1 MRIWNGNTKARRVGS
16 VVDSE
21 IRCTGNIKLNICVK
35 VISAFIFVVE
45 KSFGEVRECNF
56 MNEHRLIAVSCLI
69 LSEFIDIPSE
79 WLKVVLFYSNNSTR
93 LNRIIVASFLI
104 VLTSNYVKL
113 WIETLTKVCMRGS
126 HVGLWTCIF

>member
-1 MRIWNGNTKARRVGS
+1 MNCDDSNKIKGHCMNYSYALIWINICRCACANNINIKENGVKASNGIMRIWNGNTKARRVGS

-21 IRCTGNIKLNICVK
+21 IRCTGNHKLNICVK

-79 WLKVVLFYSNNSTR
+79 WLKVVLF
-93 LNRIIVASFLI
+93 
-104 VLTSNYVKL
+104 
-113 WIETLTKVCMRGS
+113 
-126 HVGLWTCIF
+126 

>member
-1 MRIWNGNTKARRVGS
+1 MRIWNGNTKTRRVGS

-21 IRCTGNIKLNICVK
+21 IRCTGNHKLNICVK

-126 HVGLWTCIF
+126 HVGLGTCIF

>member
-1 MRIWNGNTKARRVGS
+1 MRIWNGNTKTRRVGS

-21 IRCTGNIKLNICVK
+21 IRCTGNHKLNIYVK

-93 LNRIIVASFLI
+93 LNWIIVASFLI

>member
-21 IRCTGNIKLNICVK
+21 IRCTGNHKLNICVK
-35 VISAFIFVVE
+35 VISALIFVVE

-93 LNRIIVASFLI
+93 LNWIIVASFLI